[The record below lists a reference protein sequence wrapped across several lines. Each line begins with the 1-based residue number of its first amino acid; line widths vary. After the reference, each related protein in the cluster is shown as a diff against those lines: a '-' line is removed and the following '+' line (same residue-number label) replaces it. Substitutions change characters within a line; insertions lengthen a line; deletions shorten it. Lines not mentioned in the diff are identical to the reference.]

1 MVEQARPA
9 KVGDVPLSGLFVDA
23 KVGSGLQVGGTVEG
37 IRQSGQEGLHVAFG
51 ALAPVLPEASFSPAR
66 QGLKDGDG
74 VLQQDFDHR
83 ESGGK
88 VGISTSENGLGT
100 MAIIAA
106 GRRREGAIVHLAKD
120 GQDHSEAKEDET
132 KTTD

>member
-1 MVEQARPA
+1 M
-9 KVGDVPLSGLFVDA
+9 
-23 KVGSGLQVGGTVEG
+23 
-37 IRQSGQEGLHVAFG
+37 AFG
-51 ALAPVLPEASFSPAR
+51 ALAAVLPEASFSPAR

-100 MAIIAA
+100 LAIIAA
-106 GRRREGAIVHLAKD
+106 GRRRKGAIVHLA
-120 GQDHSEAKEDET
+120 
-132 KTTD
+132 

>member
-1 MVEQARPA
+1 MVELARPA
-9 KVGDVPLSGLFVDA
+9 KVGDVPLSGLLVDA

-51 ALAPVLPEASFSPAR
+51 ALSAVLPEATSFGPAR
-66 QGLKDGDG
+66 QGQKDGDG

-100 MAIIAA
+100 LAIIAA
-106 GRRREGAIVHLAKD
+106 GRRREGAIVHLA
-120 GQDHSEAKEDET
+120 
-132 KTTD
+132 